1 MDMLPSVGGRRIVL
15 PPRPLVT
22 SVDVPSLSDL
32 DLRPSLLLAM
42 WTAGMAVGIA
52 VVAWWRV
59 VGPAYLWVA
68 GGSALLAG
76 AFAAFG
82 GPWAA
87 AGAVALVAGVALAK
101 RPRWAAPAFALSG
114 VAYLVHASALAG
126 PLTAVTGAVA
136 LGGVTCEMLL
146 GHWYLV
152 DPSLPRWALRR
163 LDVAGG
169 IGLVADMVVI
179 AVAGAMA
186 SGAWVLEWAWLGL
199 GAFSILLMVGVWFSI
214 KEEGYEGV
222 MAATGL
228 SYLAVLTSL
237 GSVALGRILLQL

>member
-1 MDMLPSVGGRRIVL
+1 
-15 PPRPLVT
+15 
-22 SVDVPSLSDL
+22 VPSLSDL

-52 VVAWWRV
+52 VVARWRI
-59 VGPAYLWVA
+59 VGAAYLWVA
-68 GGSALLAG
+68 GGSALLVG

-82 GPWAA
+82 GVWAA
-87 AGAVALVAGVALAK
+87 IGAGLLVVGLALAR
-101 RPRWAAPAFALSG
+101 RPDWAWVAFGLG
-114 VAYLVHASALAG
+114 GLAYLVHASALAG
-126 PLTAVTGAVA
+126 PLTAITGALA

-152 DPSLPRWALRR
+152 DPTMPRWALRR
-163 LDVAGG
+163 LDGAGIAGLAADLALVAAGG
-169 IGLVADMVVI
+169 ALMAGSTVLIITWLV
-179 AVAGAMA
+179 
-186 SGAWVLEWAWLGL
+186 LG
-199 GAFSILLMVGVWFSI
+199 GFSILLMVGVWYSL